1 MEAAFVPTCGAAVS
15 ASAMHATGPDRSAAV
30 TEAPDTMEAG
40 PTWPPAGR
48 ENEPR
53 FPPARHCWAAIESS
67 APSARAAW
75 ARCTGPTTCAL
86 HQQVALKFLPR
97 DLLDDPD
104 LLARLHQEVRIARQI
119 SHRLVCRVHD
129 IAEVDGETF
138 LTMEFIDGEDLR
150 SLLKRIGRLPEDKG
164 IEIAH
169 QLCEG
174 LAAVHE
180 KGIVHRDLKP
190 LNIMIDG
197 RGQARLTD
205 FGLAVIADAIP
216 TADFLSGTPGY
227 MAPEQLAGGKPT
239 VQSDLFA
246 LGLVL
251 YEIFTG
257 RRAFPAKN
265 REELVRLYDEQ
276 RPTAGRRP
284 RAGTRS
290 ARRQSRPPLPG
301 TRTVASPEVHP

>member
-1 MEAAFVPTCGAAVS
+1 MAKTCG
-15 ASAMHATGPDRSAAV
+15 
-30 TEAPDTMEAG
+30 
-40 PTWPPAGR
+40 
-48 ENEPR
+48 
-53 FPPARHCWAAIESS
+53 
-67 APSARAAW
+67 
-75 ARCTGPTTCAL
+75 
-86 HQQVALKFLPR
+86 
-97 DLLDDPD
+97 
-104 LLARLHQEVRIARQI
+104 
-119 SHRLVCRVHD
+119 
-129 IAEVDGETF
+129 
-138 LTMEFIDGEDLR
+138 

-227 MAPEQLAGGKPT
+227 MAPEQLAGKKPT

-257 RRAFPAKN
+257 RRAFPAKT
-265 REELVRLYDEQ
+265 REELVRLYDEHKPVPVGDLVPGLDPRVAKVVRHCLEREPSQ
-276 RPTAGRRP
+276 RPTSIQEVAAGLPKRDPLATALAEGKTPSPEIVANALTRGTLAPP
-284 RAGTRS
+284 RGNSALGGNS
-290 ARRQSRPPLPG
+290 ARRGRRRRPGEPGNHQRTGAPETLAARPGRQGAGGFRPPRLRRYPRG
-301 TRTVASPEVHP
+301 RAHTDFIMIIIILTSP